1 MQDKSAR
8 TLRANNAGHPRGAAT
23 PGLSAGGWRGVL
35 EGLRVGSEGNWTRRA
50 REAGDGEARGA
61 AARGR
66 RLGGGRGHWRTSG
79 RSSAPVSRAGA
90 AGHVRPLRESRELEE
105 GLCAAGLEA
114 PVLES
119 GVCPARGR
127 KARGALWCPGG

>member
-50 REAGDGEARGA
+50 REAGGGEARGA
-61 AARGR
+61 APGQTAGGREGTLEDVGAELCTCESRWGRGPR
-66 RLGGGRGHWRTSG
+66 EAAPGVTGAGGG
-79 RSSAPVSRAGA
+79 A
-90 AGHVRPLRESRELEE
+90 VRCWP
-105 GLCAAGLEA
+105 
-114 PVLES
+114 
-119 GVCPARGR
+119 
-127 KARGALWCPGG
+127 

>member
-1 MQDKSAR
+1 M
-8 TLRANNAGHPRGAAT
+8 
-23 PGLSAGGWRGVL
+23 L

-50 REAGDGEARGA
+50 REAGGGEARGA

-114 PVLES
+114 PRAGERGLPSKGEES
-119 GVCPARGR
+119 T
-127 KARGALWCPGG
+127 GGSVVSWRLADENGE